1 MTPTNE
7 EYVIAAFC
15 EAVTNDLDNQVTWFA
30 VQKSSNGRT
39 FNGRLFDSN
48 ITAAIQAGEWL
59 DNAVQR
65 YRG

>member
-7 EYVIAAFC
+7 EYVIAAFL
-15 EAVTNDLDNQVTWFA
+15 EAVTNDLDNRITWFA
-30 VQKSSNGRT
+30 IATASADASLNGKQ
-39 FNGRLFDSN
+39 FDNN

-59 DNAVQR
+59 DRAVER